1 MAFVGCSA
9 AAFSVGGCADRYGRT
24 DYLRSSV
31 LGAGLGA
38 GVGLLGAGIAG
49 DQHYRRGH
57 HGLGYD
63 GYGYGGYGYGHPAPR
78 YVPPIAGPSYGYGG
92 SYGRGYGW

>member
-1 MAFVGCSA
+1 MAVVGCTA
-9 AAFSVGGCADRYGRT
+9 AALSVSGCSDRYGRT

-49 DQHYRRGH
+49 DQQYRRNH
-57 HGLGYD
+57 YGLGQS
-63 GYGYGGYGYGHPAPR
+63 GFGYGGYGYGHS
-78 YVPPIAGPSYGYGG
+78 VPPIARPSYGYGQG
-92 SYGRGYGW
+92 YGRGYGW